1 MYLSFILYFSVFR
14 LYLPFV
20 CLCLPFVFVSSFCV
34 FVSSFCVW
42 VLILC
47 VCAFLSCVCVFLLC
61 VCVFLLCVCV
71 FLLCVCVFLLC
82 LGRDALTLGWEEEG
96 SRVVGW
102 APGSRHT
109 VPRPVIGHQAR
120 SSLESR
126 HRPILDTHL
135 TYSTRGW
142 PGDTPPPRFTTTEST
157 YSTEGHIR
165 KSWPDQNGDHN
176 RLPCSEHTNSFI
188 QHFRY

>member
-1 MYLSFILYFSVFR
+1 MCIYPLSCIF
-14 LYLPFV
+14 LPFV
-20 CLCLPFVFVSSFCV
+20 C
-34 FVSSFCVW
+34 
-42 VLILC
+42 IY
-47 VCAFLSCVCVFLLC
+47 LLC
-61 VCVFLLCVCV
+61 VCVFLM
-71 FLLCVCVFLLC
+71 CVCVFLLC

-157 YSTEGHIR
+157 YSTGGHIR
-165 KSWPDQNGDHN
+165 KSWPDHN
-176 RLPCSEHTNSFI
+176 RLPCSEHTNTHI
-188 QHFRY
+188 QQFRY

>member
-1 MYLSFILYFSVFR
+1 MFVNILYPVFFCLSFVFA
-14 LYLPFV
+14 F
-20 CLCLPFVFVSSFCV
+20 CVFVSSFCV
-34 FVSSFCVW
+34 FVSSF
-42 VLILC
+42 LC
-47 VCAFLSCVCVFLLC
+47 F
-61 VCVFLLCVCV
+61 VFLLCVCV

-109 VPRPVIGHQAR
+109 VPRPVIGHGS

-142 PGDTPPPRFTTTEST
+142 PGDTPPARFTTTEST
-157 YSTEGHIR
+157 YSTGGHIR

-176 RLPCSEHTNSFI
+176 RLPCSEHNNTYI
-188 QHFRY
+188 QQFRY

>member
-1 MYLSFILYFSVFR
+1 MAIAPSNKLRQCGFSGVGPHLIVHTSQLILPWIVAPLR
-14 LYLPFV
+14 CLMFV
-20 CLCLPFVFVSSFCV
+20 
-34 FVSSFCVW
+34 FCVW
-42 VLILC
+42 D
-47 VCAFLSCVCVFLLC
+47 
-61 VCVFLLCVCV
+61 
-71 FLLCVCVFLLC
+71 

-135 TYSTRGW
+135 TYSTRGDKGTH
-142 PGDTPPPRFTTTEST
+142 PFPL
-157 YSTEGHIR
+157 H
-165 KSWPDQNGDHN
+165 KSRGQSLLH
-176 RLPCSEHTNSFI
+176 
-188 QHFRY
+188 